1 MVKEQ
6 IRVKQRHKDSVLFLI
21 WKIKMQTIKI
31 LLSVCVVMMF
41 SLSVHVK
48 AASDDYVLGA
58 GDMVKIE
65 VFGED
70 DLTVETRLTN
80 AGIVSYPFL
89 GDIRLAGRT
98 LDQIELIIDRGLRGD
113 YLIDPLVS
121 VSIVEHRPFFID
133 GEVQKPGGYPFQP
146 GISIDKAVALAG
158 GYTERANK
166 NNIVVRR
173 LVKGQE
179 QRFQLRSK
187 DSVFPG
193 DIITIEAS
201 FF

>member
-1 MVKEQ
+1 MRFV
-6 IRVKQRHKDSVLFLI
+6 
-21 WKIKMQTIKI
+21 KI
-31 LLSVCVVMMF
+31 LVCF
-41 SLSVHVK
+41 SLMMSF
-48 AASDDYVLGA
+48 AFTANAQSGGLNDYTLGS
-58 GDMVKIE
+58 GDVVKIE
-65 VFGED
+65 VFGQA
-70 DLTVETRLTN
+70 DLTVETRLSN
-80 AGIVSYPFL
+80 IGIISYPFL
-89 GDIRLAGRT
+89 GDIRLSGKT
-98 LDQIELIIDRGLRGD
+98 VDEIESLIDKGLRGD
-113 YLIDPLVS
+113 YLVDPLVS

-133 GEVQKPGGYPFQP
+133 GEVQSPGGYPFQP
-146 GISIDKAVALAG
+146 GLSIDKAVALAG

-173 LVKGQE
+173 LVNGQE